1 MTDKTCIVMGTR
13 PEFIKLSLLTKL
25 FNKNDKENFFWI
37 HTGQHFSE
45 ELYENHIK
53 TLNLP
58 LPKYNLGISGSPDY
72 EQIGRLIT
80 SIATILERE
89 KVKTLIVASGTNS
102 SISAVIAAKKTNVS
116 TIVSVESGMRTCE
129 KDLPEN
135 DNRAV
140 SDHLSDYLLCVN
152 EEDKDNLLIK
162 NSSLN
167 MPVIKIQVKDK
178 TVRLDEEDF
187 ISQLQ
192 LERVHQTRITVT
204 GSTNIDV
211 CKALDD
217 KQLIPL
223 KNDEEYIL
231 LTLHRQGNVD
241 NQKNLVMIIN
251 QVTIL
256 ALSMDT
262 QVLFP
267 CHPRTL
273 KKLQEFKIKVPKLI
287 TMMKPQPLIEFLTL
301 QKNAKL
307 IITDSITAPV
317 EANYFKVPCLVLRKS
332 IEHTTPLSEN
342 VALARKNGDIVK
354 IAKELLAKDRTS
366 WTGTLYGT
374 GDATKKIYKFLTEE
388 GK

>member
-1 MTDKTCIVMGTR
+1 MNEKVCIVMGTR

-25 FNKNDKENFFWI
+25 FNKNFKDDFFWI

-45 ELYENHIK
+45 ELYENQIK
-53 TLNLP
+53 SLSLP
-58 LPKYNLGISGSPDY
+58 LPKYNLGISGSSDY

-80 SIATILERE
+80 SISTILERE

-102 SISAVIAAKKTNVS
+102 SISAVIAAKKTNVP
-116 TIVSVESGMRTCE
+116 TIVSVESGMRTDE

-140 SDHLSDYLLCVN
+140 IDQLSDYLFCPT
-152 EEDKDNLLIK
+152 EEDKNNLLHK
-162 NSSLN
+162 C
-167 MPVIKIQVKDK
+167 
-178 TVRLDEEDF
+178 
-187 ISQLQ
+187 

-204 GSTNIDV
+204 GSTSIDV
-211 CKALDD
+211 CKALDE
-217 KQLIPL
+217 KQLIPTN
-223 KNDEEYIL
+223 KEEEYIL

-241 NQKNLVMIIN
+241 NQKNLGMIIN

-256 ALSMDT
+256 AISMET

-273 KKLQEFKIKVPKLI
+273 KKLQAFKIKLPKII
-287 TMMKPQPLIEFLTL
+287 TVMKPQQLVEFLTL
-301 QKNAKL
+301 QKNTKL
-307 IITDSITAPV
+307 IITDSITVPV
-317 EANYFKVPCLVLRKS
+317 EANYFKTPCLVLRKS
-332 IEHTTPLSEN
+332 IEHTLPLKEN
-342 VALARKNGDIVK
+342 VALVRKNADIVK
-354 IAKELLAKDRTS
+354 IAKELLTKDKTS

-388 GK
+388 KR